1 MHQIPTNEQA
11 ARWFAAVPRRHSRR
25 AFAPASA
32 SAGQLAALSQLAE
45 SLRPWPD
52 ARIAF
57 VAEPAVDVFRGVIG
71 AYGKV
76 TGAPHLLAIIADES
90 GVRDAAHA
98 HAGYIGEAAVLEATA
113 LGLDTCWVGGF
124 FDPARVGSVVPMSS
138 GERVIA
144 VSPVGFATDGL
155 TGGEKTMRVM
165 AGAHKRLPLAKIAPG
180 AVGAGSGGDA
190 AGGGAWPAWA
200 LAAAECVRL
209 APSAVNRQPWRL
221 RMEGGA
227 LIVARDSAVEMP
239 KVTRALDCGIA
250 MLHAELGA
258 RDTGASGTWTDLA
271 GGLDVARFDVGASD
285 DSGKGGS

>member
-11 ARWFAAVPRRHSRR
+11 ARWFAAAPRRHSRR
-25 AFAPASA
+25 AFAPTPASA
-32 SAGQLAALSQLAE
+32 EQLAALTELAE

-52 ARIAF
+52 ARIAL

-76 TGAPHLLAIIADES
+76 TGAPHLLAVIAEES
-90 GVRDAAHA
+90 DARDTAHA
-98 HAGYIGEAAVLEATA
+98 HAGYIGEAAVLEAA
-113 LGLDTCWVGGF
+113 SLGLDTCWVGGF
-124 FDPARVGSVVPMSS
+124 FDPARVGAVVPTSG

-144 VSPVGFATDGL
+144 VSPVGFATQEL
-155 TGGEKTMRVM
+155 SASEKTMRAM
-165 AGAHKRLPLAKIAPG
+165 AGAHKRLPLEKIAPG
-180 AVGAGSGGDA
+180 AAGAGARD
-190 AGGGAWPAWA
+190 GAWPAWA

-227 LIVARDSAVEMP
+227 LIVARDSAIEMP

-258 RDTGASGTWTDLA
+258 RDAGASGTWTDLA
-271 GGLDVARFDVGASD
+271 GGLDVARFDVGAAD
-285 DSGKGGS
+285 DSGEGGS

>member
-1 MHQIPTNEQA
+1 MHQIPTNERA
-11 ARWFAAVPRRHSRR
+11 ARWFAAAPQRHSRR
-25 AFAPASA
+25 AFATTRASA
-32 SAGQLAALSQLAE
+32 EQLAALTELAE

-52 ARIAF
+52 ARIAL

-76 TGAPHLLAIIADES
+76 TGAPHLLAVIADES
-90 GVRDAAHA
+90 GARATAHA

-124 FDPARVGSVVPMSS
+124 FDPARVDAVVPTSG

-144 VSPVGFATDGL
+144 VSPVGLATDGL
-155 TGGEKTMRVM
+155 STTEKTMRTM
-165 AGAHKRLPLAKIAPG
+165 AGAHKRLPLSTIAPG
-180 AVGAGSGGDA
+180 AGD
-190 AGGGAWPAWA
+190 GAWPAWA

-221 RMEGGA
+221 RLEDGA
-227 LIVARDSAVEMP
+227 LIVARDSAIEMP

-258 RDTGASGTWTDLA
+258 RDAGASGTWTDLA
-271 GGLDVARFDVGASD
+271 GGLDVARFDVGAAD
-285 DSGKGGS
+285 DSGEGGS

>member
-1 MHQIPTNEQA
+1 MHEIPTNSQA
-11 ARWFAAVPRRHSRR
+11 ARWFAAAPQRHSRR
-25 AFAPASA
+25 AFATTRASA
-32 SAGQLAALSQLAE
+32 EQLAALTELAE

-52 ARIAF
+52 ARIAI

-76 TGAPHLLAIIADES
+76 TGAPHLLAVIADES
-90 GVRDAAHA
+90 GARDTAHA

-124 FDPARVGSVVPMSS
+124 FDPARVDAVVPTSG

-155 TGGEKTMRVM
+155 STTEKTMRTM
-165 AGAHKRLPLAKIAPG
+165 AGAHKRLPLSTIAPG
-180 AVGAGSGGDA
+180 AGDD
-190 AGGGAWPAWA
+190 AWPAWA

-221 RMEGGA
+221 RLEDGA
-227 LIVARDSAVEMP
+227 LIVARDSAMEMP

-258 RDTGASGTWTDLA
+258 RDAGASGTWTDLA
-271 GGLDVARFDVGASD
+271 GGLDVARFDVGAAD
-285 DSGKGGS
+285 DSGEGGS